1 MRFSL
6 IIPCFNEGENIPLLI
21 KRLKEV
27 FKDNQYE
34 VILVNNGSNDNTQ
47 EIIEKST
54 KGLENFKVVK
64 ILENIGYGHG
74 IIKGLEIARGDILG
88 WTHADLQTDPGDSLR
103 ALSYFNSKND
113 RKLVKGL
120 RRGRSF
126 LDKFFTF
133 NMTIFELFLLGK
145 YILFIFVF
153 LLINKFKFF
162 LFTKLDIK

>member
-54 KGLENFKVVK
+54 
-64 ILENIGYGHG
+64 
-74 IIKGLEIARGDILG
+74 
-88 WTHADLQTDPGDSLR
+88 
-103 ALSYFNSKND
+103 
-113 RKLVKGL
+113 
-120 RRGRSF
+120 
-126 LDKFFTF
+126 
-133 NMTIFELFLLGK
+133 
-145 YILFIFVF
+145 
-153 LLINKFKFF
+153 
-162 LFTKLDIK
+162 